1 MSGSGQSGGRRK
13 PPSDTLAALAAA
25 AEVWAWLDDTVA
37 SQAYCPQTAFD
48 LDVVTASE
56 RNGDSAQAYGERLRR
71 QRPAAGAGG
80 AWRAGARLADRPDP
94 DPAGARRPRRRH
106 RHAGRR
112 HRRAAPCGS
121 AAAWPR
127 DRARHLAQHPAAG
140 GGCCAAP
147 GRGRIRAACRRR
159 DPGRAGPGSGGRA
172 GRRDPAIPGGA
183 GRGAPDDLARQVL
196 VLNIRAG
203 GELLGGWLTEAAE
216 AGEPFRVTLHQLTTM
231 PIMPLAIDLR
241 VCETPAVLRA
251 AAGQLGA
258 DSAPLVCTEGEPSVA
273 RYPLLRAAVTAGTP
287 S

>member
-37 SQAYCPQTAFD
+37 GQAYCQQTAFD

-94 DPAGARRPRRRH
+94 DPAGARRARRRH

-121 AAAWPR
+121 AAAWPGR
-127 DRARHLAQHPAAG
+127 DG
-140 GGCCAAP
+140 ISP
-147 GRGRIRAACRRR
+147 GWTR
-159 DPGRAGPGSGGRA
+159 S
-172 GRRDPAIPGGA
+172 
-183 GRGAPDDLARQVL
+183 
-196 VLNIRAG
+196 
-203 GELLGGWLTEAAE
+203 
-216 AGEPFRVTLHQLTTM
+216 
-231 PIMPLAIDLR
+231 
-241 VCETPAVLRA
+241 
-251 AAGQLGA
+251 
-258 DSAPLVCTEGEPSVA
+258 
-273 RYPLLRAAVTAGTP
+273 AGTAA
-287 S
+287 